1 MAEAVVQFVVEK
13 LANLMANELKHLG
26 GVGGKVQMMQKEL
39 IRIQS
44 CLKDA
49 DTKHK
54 GDARVQNWLNELRDV
69 AYRIEDATDTF
80 LVEVEDRRVKHL
92 NKINK
97 MFHKTIK
104 VKTLHKLGT
113 DLDNIQNEL
122 DRISKSRDD
131 YGIVAVQDIVGE
143 ETILP
148 FRRETYQ
155 EVDDTDVVGME
166 TDKKNILQ
174 LMLPEKTPRRAV
186 ITIVGPG
193 GLGKTT
199 LAHIVYRSAK
209 EKFEYHIMLSI
220 SQQYSLIDLVT
231 KMLLKLGKSIP
242 ENQGLGDLISTLKS
256 FLNDRRYLIVLD
268 DVWKEDLWIQLKDIL
283 PDVNNGSRVLM
294 TSRNLDVAK
303 STDSQIPPYELYFL
317 DSKKSLDLLLKK
329 ALPNQKPDKECP
341 SNLLEL
347 ANQLSKKCK
356 GLPLAL
362 IVLGGVLL
370 KKRGDYLEWERVL
383 RTFDWNSDCKSCMD
397 VLAMSYQDMPYY
409 LKACFMY
416 LAFFPEDYE
425 ISATDLI
432 RMWIA
437 EGFIPCKETTTKEE
451 MAERYLDELFERS
464 MIQVSRRSTYGLIKS
479 FTVHDLLR
487 DLAIHEARQQNF
499 LTVFAQASDVN
510 QPNREIRRASLQ
522 YHVQPQQK
530 NPQFMEYLGSNTR
543 SLLLFGLGYFTVT
556 QMPKF
561 SNFRLLKVL
570 HLVDVNND
578 GGDHL
583 AKEFEKLIHLK
594 YLRFRRCHINSSSF
608 SVHRM
613 KTLETLDFRKTKIE
627 NPNLSWTSS
636 TLRHVRC
643 DQYNLE
649 LANSTVDL
657 RNLQTL
663 KWVSIRR
670 SLDTKLILLNN
681 LRKLGVCV
689 YEDWAGMTNLLGK
702 MPSLVSLAIKR
713 CKFSMDI
720 PMEIVYPKALP
731 NYQNLRSL
739 YLHGPWVERPETATT
754 NASLFP
760 PRLIKLTLCWCDF
773 RQNPMPE
780 LGKLK
785 NLKKLSLQHVMEI
798 HSKVSAICSKG
809 FPVLQYLEVHDS
821 RLGDLVVE
829 KGVMPMLTYLQ
840 IYPSVKLQLPPELQ
854 HVTVQES

>member
-80 LVEVEDRRVKHL
+80 LVEVEDRRRKL
-92 NKINK
+92 LNK
-97 MFHKTIK
+97 MFHNTIK

-122 DRISKSRDD
+122 QQISKSRKD

-143 ETILP
+143 ETISP

-155 EVDDTDVVGME
+155 EVNDTEVVGME
-166 TDKKNILQ
+166 ADKKNVLQ
-174 LMLPEKTPRRAV
+174 LMLPEEIPRRAV
-186 ITIVGPG
+186 ITIVGAG
-193 GLGKTT
+193 GLGKST
-199 LAHIVYRSAK
+199 LAHMVYRSAQ
-209 EKFEYHIMLSI
+209 EKFDYHIMLSI

-231 KMLLKLGKSIP
+231 KMLRKLNYSIP

-256 FLNDRRYLIVLD
+256 SLNDRRYLIILD

-303 STDSQIPPYELYFL
+303 SADSQIPPYELHFL

-329 ALPNQKPDKECP
+329 ALSNQKPDEECP
-341 SNLLEL
+341 KNLLDL
-347 ANQLSKKCK
+347 ANQLSEKCK

-362 IVLGGVLL
+362 IVLGGLL
-370 KKRGDYLEWERVL
+370 FKKRGDYLEWERVL
-383 RTFDWNSDCKSCMD
+383 SRFDWYSDCKGCMD
-397 VLAMSYQDMPYY
+397 ILAMSYQDMPYY

-425 ISATDLI
+425 ISAIDLI

-437 EGFIPCKETTTKEE
+437 EGFIPCKEMATKEE
-451 MAERYLDELFERS
+451 IAERYLDELFERS
-464 MIQVSRRSTYGLIKS
+464 MIQVSRRSTYGLIKR
-479 FTVHDLLR
+479 FRVHDLLR
-487 DLAIHEARQQNF
+487 DLAMHEAREQNL

-530 NPQFMEYLGSNTR
+530 NPQFMEYLGPNIR
-543 SLLLFGLGYFTVT
+543 SLLLFGLGFSTKT

-570 HLVDVNND
+570 DLVDVRNY
-578 GGDHL
+578 GGDL
-583 AKEFEKLIHLK
+583 VKEFEKLIHLK
-594 YLRFRRCHINSSSF
+594 YLRFRRCDINFSSF
-608 SVHRM
+608 SFHRM
-613 KTLETLDFRKTKIE
+613 KTLETLDFRRTDIE
-627 NPNLSWTSS
+627 YRINLSWTSS

-643 DQYNLE
+643 DAGALE
-649 LANSTVDL
+649 LPNSTVDL

-663 KWVSIRR
+663 KWVSIPR

-681 LRKLGVCV
+681 LRKLGVI
-689 YEDWAGMTNLLGK
+689 YGFEDWVRMTNLLGK
-702 MPSLVSLAIKR
+702 LPSLVSLAIVL
-713 CKFSMDI
+713 FNLI
-720 PMEIVYPKALP
+720 NMEIVYLKALP

-739 YLHGPWVERPETATT
+739 YLDGRWSKTT
-754 NASLFP
+754 TLDASLFP
-760 PRLIKLTLCWCDF
+760 PRLIKLTLCWCFF

-785 NLKKLSLQHVMEI
+785 NLKKLSLEHVMEMD
-798 HSKVSAICSKG
+798 SKVSVICSEG
-809 FPVLQYLEVHDS
+809 FPVLQYLKVADHQLE
-821 RLGDLVVE
+821 DLVVE
-829 KGVMPMLTYLQ
+829 KGVMPMLTYLKISQ
-840 IYPSVKLQLPPELQ
+840 NVKLQLPPELQ
-854 HVTVQES
+854 LVEKWVIRHIISI

>member
-1 MAEAVVQFVVEK
+1 MAETVVEFVVKK
-13 LANLMANELKHLG
+13 LANFMANFVANELKHLG
-26 GVGGKVQMMQKEL
+26 GVGDKVQMMQTEL

-49 DTKHK
+49 DMKHK

-69 AYRIEDATDTF
+69 TYRIEDATDTF
-80 LVEVEDRRVKHL
+80 LVEVEDHRVKHL
-92 NKINK
+92 NKIKK
-97 MFHKTIK
+97 MFHKTIM

-155 EVDDTDVVGME
+155 EVDDTEVVGME
-166 TDKKNILQ
+166 ADKKKILQ
-174 LMLPEKTPRRAV
+174 LMLAEETPRRAV

-199 LAHIVYRSAK
+199 LAHMVYQSAQ
-209 EKFEYHIMLSI
+209 EKFDYHIMLSI

-231 KMLLKLGKSIP
+231 KMLLKLENSIP
-242 ENQGLGDLISTLKS
+242 ENQGLGDLISRLKK
-256 FLNDRRYLIVLD
+256 FLNDRRYLIILD
-268 DVWKEDLWIQLKDIL
+268 DVWKEDLWIQLEDIL
-283 PDVNNGSRVLM
+283 PDVKNGSRVLL
-294 TSRNLDVAK
+294 TSRNLDVA
-303 STDSQIPPYELYFL
+303 SADSQIPPYELNFL

-329 ALPNQKPDKECP
+329 ALPNQKPDEECRT
-341 SNLLEL
+341 NLLDL

-383 RTFDWNSDCKSCMD
+383 RTFDWYSDCKGCMD

-416 LAFFPEDYE
+416 LAFFPEDYK
-425 ISATDLI
+425 ISTTNLI

-437 EGFIPCKETTTKEE
+437 EGFIPCKETATKEE

-464 MIQVSRRSTYGLIKS
+464 MIQVSRRSPYGLIKR
-479 FTVHDLLR
+479 FRVHDLLR
-487 DLAIHEARQQNF
+487 DLAMHEARQQNF
-499 LTVFAQASDVN
+499 LTIFAPASDVN

-530 NPQFMEYLGSNTR
+530 YPQFMEYLGPNTR
-543 SLLLFGLGYFTVT
+543 SFLLSGLDDFTKA
-556 QMPKF
+556 QMPNF

-570 HLVDVNND
+570 DVVDVENSR
-578 GGDHL
+578 GDL
-583 AKEFEKLIHLK
+583 VKEIEKLIHLK
-594 YLRFRRCHINSSSF
+594 YLRFRRCHINYHSSF
-608 SVHRM
+608 SFHRM
-613 KTLETLDFRKTKIE
+613 KTLETLDFRGTDIVD
-627 NPNLSWTSS
+627 PNLPWTSG
-636 TLRHVRC
+636 TLRHVQC
-643 DQYNLE
+643 HQGVFVLP
-649 LANSTVDL
+649 NSTVDL

-663 KWVSIRR
+663 KWVSIPR

-681 LRKLGVCV
+681 LRKLGVI
-689 YEDWAGMTNLLGK
+689 YGFEDWVRMTNLLGK
-702 MPSLVSLAIKR
+702 LPSLVSLAIVL
-713 CKFSMDI
+713 FNLI
-720 PMEIVYPKALP
+720 NMEIVYLKALP

-739 YLHGPWVERPETATT
+739 DLDGRWSETTT
-754 NASLFP
+754 LDASLFP
-760 PRLIKLTLCWCDF
+760 PRLIKLTLRMCHF

-785 NLKKLSLQHVMEI
+785 NLKKLSLEDVMEMD
-798 HSKVSAICSKG
+798 SKVSAICSEG
-809 FPVLQYLEVHDS
+809 FPVLQYLKVLDDKFE
-821 RLGDLVVE
+821 DLVVE
-829 KGVMPMLTYLQ
+829 KGVMPMLTYLK
-840 IYPSVKLQLPPELQ
+840 IYPKNLKLQLPAELQ
-854 HVTVQES
+854 HQTTVRK

>member
-1 MAEAVVQFVVEK
+1 MAEAVVKFVVEK
-13 LANLMANELKHLG
+13 LANFAANELKHLG

-54 GDARVQNWLNELRDV
+54 GDTRVQNWLNELRDV

-92 NKINK
+92 NKIKK

-143 ETILP
+143 ETISP

-155 EVDDTDVVGME
+155 EVDDTEVVGME
-166 TDKKNILQ
+166 ADKKKILQ
-174 LMLPEKTPRRAV
+174 LMLAEETPRRAV

-199 LAHIVYRSAK
+199 LAHMVYRSAK
-209 EKFEYHIMLSI
+209 EKFDYHIMLSI

-231 KMLLKLGKSIP
+231 KMLLKLENSIP
-242 ENQGLGDLISTLKS
+242 ENQGLGDLIHMLKS
-256 FLNDRRYLIVLD
+256 FLNDRRYLIILD

-294 TSRNLDVAK
+294 TSRIIDVAE
-303 STDSQIPPYELYFL
+303 SADSQIPPYELYFL

-329 ALPNQKPDKECP
+329 ALPIKKPDEECP
-341 SNLLEL
+341 SNLLDL

-383 RTFDWNSDCKSCMD
+383 RTFDWYSDCKGCMD
-397 VLAMSYQDMPYY
+397 VLVMSYQDMPYY

-416 LAFFPEDYE
+416 LAIFPEDYE

-437 EGFIPCKETTTKEE
+437 EAFIPCKETATKEE
-451 MAERYLDELFERS
+451 TAKRYLDELFERC
-464 MIQVSRRSTYGLIKS
+464 MIQVSRRSTYGLIKR
-479 FTVHDLLR
+479 FRVHDLLR
-487 DLAIHEARQQNF
+487 DLAMHEARQQNF
-499 LTVFAQASDVN
+499 LMVFAQASDVN
-510 QPNREIRRASLQ
+510 QPNREMRRALLQ
-522 YHVQPQQK
+522 YLVQPQQK
-530 NPQFMEYLGSNTR
+530 NPQLMEYLGPNTR
-543 SLLLFGLGYFTVT
+543 SLLLFGLGYFTKI

-570 HLVDVNND
+570 DLVDVKD
-578 GGDHL
+578 FGGVL
-583 AKEFEKLIHLK
+583 AKEIEKLIHLK
-594 YLRFRRCHINSSSF
+594 YLRFRRCYFNFSLFSF
-608 SVHRM
+608 HRM
-613 KTLETLDFRKTKIE
+613 KTLETLYSSETRIV

-636 TLRHVRC
+636 TLRHVQFGLG
-643 DQYNLE
+643 DLE
-649 LANSTVDL
+649 LPNSTVDL
-657 RNLQTL
+657 RNLQTM
-663 KWVSIRR
+663 KWVSIPR

-681 LRKLGVCV
+681 LRKLGV
-689 YEDWAGMTNLLGK
+689 YYMLEDSAAMTNLLGK
-702 MPSLVSLAIKR
+702 LPSLVSLAIKLS
-713 CKFSMDI
+713 KFIIDI

-739 YLHGPWVERPETATT
+739 HLDGGWPETATLD
-754 NASLFP
+754 ASLFP
-760 PRLIKLTLCWCDF
+760 PRLIKLTLCNCSF
-773 RQNPMPE
+773 RKNPMPE

-785 NLKKLSLQHVMEI
+785 NLKKLSLRFVVI
-798 HSKVSAICSKG
+798 HSKFSAICSEG
-809 FPVLQYLEVHDS
+809 FPVLQYLKVADDE
-821 RLGDLVVE
+821 LEDLVVE
-829 KGVMPMLTYLQ
+829 KGVMPMLTYLK
-840 IYPSVKLQLPPELQ
+840 IHPNVKLQLPPELQ
-854 HVTVQES
+854 HVTVQESYY